1 MESQEP
7 AVSTQLIPLN
17 YSNRVTLKTIVER
30 CDQGR
35 GLVGQRVVIGGWVR
49 SSKVEKKEPAAAS
62 PKDVSCAESLQSRI
76 PFFGTII
83 KFLAGSASEP
93 AIREKLEQPYSILFL
108 QINDGSC
115 ATSLQ
120 VVVHSAIA
128 HDSVSQLLPT
138 GTCILAE
145 GVLQEFS
152 AEGVQQKP
160 SAKEKQAIELTVE
173 KILHVGT
180 VQNRYPLSE
189 KRLPLESLRDCSHFR
204 PRTTTVA
211 SITRIRCALTLATHT
226 FFQSHGFLHVE
237 APIIT
242 ITDCEGFSDKFQVTT
257 LFQRTIKEEPNAG
270 NETQGI
276 SLETVKVA
284 TKEKTN
290 LVEQLKRS
298 ESNQEAL
305 AIAVKDPR
313 KTNELAQQLDAR
325 EKSKPGTAVKGY
337 GVNFNED
344 LFSRQTYLT
353 VSGHL
358 HLESYACSLGHV
370 YSFGPRFRADKKSSS
385 KNVAETWIVEIEMAF
400 SQLEDAI
407 RCADDYFRFLCKWI
421 LDKCSTTDVDL
432 LTKRTNKTII
442 KRLQSHMENSSE
454 KITYKEVVDRLRK
467 VTDKE
472 FETELQWGVALTAE
486 HLSYLADVIYKKR
499 VIIYNY
505 PKELKPFYVRLN
517 DDRCTVA
524 AFEMVLPEVGTLITG
539 SQNEERVNMLSARIK
554 EFKLPRDQYEWYL
567 DLRRHGTVKHSGF
580 SVAFDLMVLLA
591 TGLTDVRDTIPFL
604 RSDGNAIN
612 N

>member
-1 MESQEP
+1 MLE
-7 AVSTQLIPLN
+7 
-17 YSNRVTLKTIVER
+17 K
-30 CDQGR
+30 
-35 GLVGQRVVIGGWVR
+35 VVIGGWVR

-93 AIREKLEQPYSILFL
+93 AVREKLEQPYSILFL

-128 HDSVSQLLPT
+128 RVSVSQLLPT

-152 AEGVQQKP
+152 AEGDQQKP

-180 VQNRYPLSE
+180 VQNSYPLSE
-189 KRLPLESLRDCSHFR
+189 KRLPLDSLRDCSHFR

-242 ITDCEGFSDKFQVTT
+242 ITDCEGFSNKFQVTT

-284 TKEKTN
+284 IKEKTD

-313 KTNELAQQLDAR
+313 KTNELAQQLEAR

-358 HLESYACSLGHV
+358 HLESYACSLGH
-370 YSFGPRFRADKKSSS
+370 
-385 KNVAETWIVEIEMAF
+385 
-400 SQLEDAI
+400 DAI

-421 LDKCSTTDVDL
+421 LDKCSTTDVDF

-539 SQNEERVNMLSARIK
+539 SQNEERVNMLNARIK

-580 SVAFDLMVLLA
+580 SLAFDLMVLLT
-591 TGLTDVRDTIPFL
+591 TGLTDVKDTIPFL
-604 RSDGNAIN
+604 RSDSKKIN